1 MSTIIYIYS
10 TSEPIWLSK
19 MSVYIFK
26 SVFSCASMFYVFMFY
41 VSMLSGKMKRSV
53 ILV

>member
-19 MSVYIFK
+19 MSVYIVK
-26 SVFSCASMFYVFMFY
+26 SVFSCASMFYVFM
-41 VSMLSGKMKRSV
+41 LSGKMKRSV
-53 ILV
+53 ILI